1 MLHNVAAR
9 LRAGGETPWFF
20 RWNGLA
26 NRTAMRVLGT
36 PVKPGEAAARTTN
49 PEVGGSNPPG
59 RASENALGKPVSRGR
74 LLFPAARRLARYL
87 CVMRLRVLARMRLS
101 LSFWKNACR

>member
-59 RASENALGKPVSRGR
+59 RAKAKPLGKLVPGG
-74 LLFPAARRLARYL
+74 
-87 CVMRLRVLARMRLS
+87 
-101 LSFWKNACR
+101 LSFSPPRSGSMQARSTPAGRGTVHHP